1 MKYVNLSFDDGRSDT
16 YDIAFPILKKYGL
29 YATVNII
36 SNFVLESEKYQFKSA
51 TKAMTIEQILNW
63 QQNGYEVACHG
74 KTHSNTVEDVVQN
87 IRELKQFGVNTTEI
101 GFASPSS
108 EITPENVKRMGI
120 LSLKERGILS
130 YIRSGVQIRRG
141 GVQCIILSIIEKIT
155 HSSYLYWIL
164 NRNNVVR
171 YGQKPSVWPSVAVK
185 SYTSLRQLTN
195 LINKIR
201 DNEIV
206 IIMFHSILRKDNKL
220 YGADDYY
227 WDAERFEK
235 FCEFISK
242 NQELKV
248 VTMREIVKCF
258 Q

>member
-141 GVQCIILSIIEKIT
+141 GG
-155 HSSYLYWIL
+155 Y
-164 NRNNVVR
+164 NV
-171 YGQKPSVWPSVAVK
+171 
-185 SYTSLRQLTN
+185 L
-195 LINKIR
+195 
-201 DNEIV
+201 
-206 IIMFHSILRKDNKL
+206 F
-220 YGADDYY
+220 
-227 WDAERFEK
+227 
-235 FCEFISK
+235 
-242 NQELKV
+242 
-248 VTMREIVKCF
+248 F